1 MSSAALAREVKPSA
15 GGWGPTP
22 LRVNT
27 PGDAYERE
35 ADRAAEQV
43 VSGKRS
49 RAGWP
54 LSKIS
59 MQAPLQRVADGS
71 GTSSA
76 LAPDAVHDVLRGEG
90 RPLEPGTRSLMES
103 RFGFDFSG
111 VRIFNDSSA
120 ARSAGAVS
128 AHAYTVG
135 KKIVFDQGRYAPQS
149 PSGRRLLA
157 HELAHVVQQEFASP
171 SSAARLPMGEPGS
184 AHELAAD
191 RAANASMLDSPSPDG
206 GQRAGALAR
215 ANRLHGPVVQRLSY
229 AEAKEATYKA
239 LVFAA
244 RKTTQVS
251 IGLLRTLASK
261 LPSSMQSGASTLID
275 IADFI
280 IGADFAVV
288 LAVIG
293 MIVGAGEGVA
303 DMVEGLVTMV
313 LGIGKVLYDAIWG
326 LFTNFNALEQD
337 WDKVVDVF
345 KGLPS
350 AVKALVKDWLDRFE
364 KAPSERQSLMIGELT
379 GQIIALIGTFAIS
392 AGRAGTA
399 AKAGSEGADLAAAA
413 AKAAEAA
420 KAADA
425 AAAAAK
431 ITADA
436 AKAADATAAAAKA
449 ADAAKVADAAE
460 TAAKAAKAP
469 RAGLRALQGGGNT
482 TPARATTATRAAAA
496 ARAGGGGSVGS
507 AGGRAT
513 ALAEAVAPETE
524 EAPKIVLRAVPDPVA
539 PAPAPVVPAP
549 VPVVPAPAPVVV
561 PGVPATPGPG
571 LGRAIA
577 AGAVETVA
585 KGTQIA
591 TGPSAAPVPSPQ
603 PGPQPLPDPKDK
615 KKTRPPFVLNLP
627 RQKAIHLPRYRGL
640 LGQLESDPNYDRG
653 SPAQRDEWDK
663 NLRIGGSHAIS
674 QEIYEKGHALGLTG
688 EKGEELI
695 RIPNWTPTGAR
706 SPMEVDHIIELQVT
720 PPPRE
725 YYDHIDFYEL
735 LDRSANGNSGNV
747 LRANIAEERAKQ
759 VAFDPTAANRVL
771 KFDAVGI
778 KGGINGER
786 WTLDE
791 IQAGEQ
797 LDAYKK

>member
-1 MSSAALAREVKPSA
+1 
-15 GGWGPTP
+15 
-22 LRVNT
+22 
-27 PGDAYERE
+27 
-35 ADRAAEQV
+35 
-43 VSGKRS
+43 
-49 RAGWP
+49 
-54 LSKIS
+54 
-59 MQAPLQRVADGS
+59 
-71 GTSSA
+71 
-76 LAPDAVHDVLRGEG
+76 
-90 RPLEPGTRSLMES
+90 
-103 RFGFDFSG
+103 
-111 VRIFNDSSA
+111 
-120 ARSAGAVS
+120 
-128 AHAYTVG
+128 
-135 KKIVFDQGRYAPQS
+135 
-149 PSGRRLLA
+149 
-157 HELAHVVQQEFASP
+157 
-171 SSAARLPMGEPGS
+171 
-184 AHELAAD
+184 
-191 RAANASMLDSPSPDG
+191 
-206 GQRAGALAR
+206 
-215 ANRLHGPVVQRLSY
+215 
-229 AEAKEATYKA
+229 
-239 LVFAA
+239 
-244 RKTTQVS
+244 
-251 IGLLRTLASK
+251 
-261 LPSSMQSGASTLID
+261 
-275 IADFI
+275 
-280 IGADFAVV
+280 
-288 LAVIG
+288 
-293 MIVGAGEGVA
+293 
-303 DMVEGLVTMV
+303 
-313 LGIGKVLYDAIWG
+313 
-326 LFTNFNALEQD
+326 
-337 WDKVVDVF
+337 
-345 KGLPS
+345 
-350 AVKALVKDWLDRFE
+350 
-364 KAPSERQSLMIGELT
+364 
-379 GQIIALIGTFAIS
+379 
-392 AGRAGTA
+392 
-399 AKAGSEGADLAAAA
+399 LAAAA

-778 KGGINGER
+778 KGGIDGER